1 VLGTPNG
8 SVLQWK
14 EWVNDNN
21 EIASDYQD
29 SGSDIRTSLTTK
41 EFTFGDMM
49 SYKSLNNV
57 EVQFYSSLAYCSVSL
72 IDEKGDTV
80 IALSNIDSSAFS
92 GGLGALILPFALNGS
107 AVLRN
112 QRSKRRARSLLGN
125 QPVRGVQ
132 VLVESS
138 SGKLNLQSVIVS
150 AFLDAFVSEEL

>member
-8 SVLQWK
+8 SVLQWR

-21 EIASDYQD
+21 EIPSDYED
-29 SGSDIRTSLTTK
+29 SGSVIRTSLTTK
-41 EFTFGDMM
+41 EYTFGDMM

-57 EVQFYSSLAYCSVSL
+57 EVQFYSSIAYCSVSL

-92 GGLGALILPFALNGS
+92 GGLGALILPFPLNAN